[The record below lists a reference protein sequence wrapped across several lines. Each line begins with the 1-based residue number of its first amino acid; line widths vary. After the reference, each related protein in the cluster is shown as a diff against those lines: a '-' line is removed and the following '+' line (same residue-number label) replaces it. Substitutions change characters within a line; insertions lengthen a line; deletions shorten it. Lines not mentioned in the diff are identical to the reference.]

1 MNLRPQ
7 RPERCALPGCATP
20 RIAPVGPDAT
30 SDGLRHQR
38 VIDYR
43 SLMGRASSAHASGL
57 GVGRVPTAGT
67 WSRGGLLAGV
77 ASLLALASC
86 EFGGIG
92 SLGFGGSDGEPRLIF
107 GSEGNLVQLSADGR
121 SRKVILAVPS
131 GAVARDPAWSPDGKQ
146 VVYAYTPPLT
156 VSRGASPALMLPV
169 TDLNLLDVAT
179 GSTRQL
185 LVHDREGGAYDRP
198 TWSPDGRTIYA
209 NHVAPILDGSV
220 VRDTIEEV
228 VRIAVGSGL
237 ATPEV
242 VVREGFDAALSP
254 DGRYLAWVRRTID
267 GRAIEVGKN
276 DGLGARTVVSPTLAD
291 NASWPRFSRDG
302 SKLVFSAASPFT
314 PVPTVTPLP
323 RRAWLGAR
331 VASARG
337 RAHGVPMDLFA
348 VGVDG
353 TGFSRLTTLGED
365 SPSASWSPDGTRLAL
380 VSGGGIYVLTP
391 SSKDLRVVDAAGGH
405 GAIDWR

>member
-20 RIAPVGPDAT
+20 RIAPVGPDAVP
-30 SDGLRHQR
+30 DGLHHRHA
-38 VIDYR
+38 IDYR
-43 SLMGRASSAHASGL
+43 SLMGRASSDGAPLL
-57 GVGRVPTAGT
+57 GPKRVPTAGT
-67 WSRGGLLAGV
+67 WSRRGLLAG
-77 ASLLALASC
+77 ASCVFALASC

-92 SLGFGGSDGEPRLIF
+92 SFGFWGSDGEPRLIF
-107 GSEGNLVQLSADGR
+107 GSEGSLVQLSADGR

-156 VSRGASPALMLPV
+156 VSRGASPALILPV
-169 TDLNLLDVAT
+169 TDLYLLDVAT

-198 TWSPDGRTIYA
+198 TWSPDGRTVYA
-209 NHVAPILDGSV
+209 NHVAPVVDGAL

-228 VRIAVGSGL
+228 VRVAVGPGQAS
-237 ATPEV
+237 PEV
-242 VVREGFDAALSP
+242 VVRGGFDAALSP
-254 DGRYLAWVRRTID
+254 DGRNLAWVRRTID
-267 GRAIEVGKN
+267 GRTIEVGTN
-276 DGLGARTVVSPTLAD
+276 DGLGTRTVVPPTLAD

-337 RAHGVPMDLFA
+337 RAHGVPMDLFSVA
-348 VGVDG
+348 FDG

-365 SPSASWSPDGTRLAL
+365 SPSASWSPNGTRLAL
-380 VSGGGIYVLTP
+380 VSGGGVYVLTP
-391 SSKDLRVVDAAGGH
+391 SSNDLRVIDAAGGH